1 MTAELRR
8 SRGEGKGYLLQYSCL
23 ENPCAKEPGGLPSM
37 AGEGGRGAR
46 VRHDRATNTFTFF
59 FSTFKETILLL
70 FEDPVLSS
78 PEAIVDLHNIHF
90 INYYHY

>member
-1 MTAELRR
+1 MQRSLVGYRPWRARGGGEQESDMTERLTL
-8 SRGEGKGYLLQYSCL
+8 SL
-23 ENPCAKEPGGLPSM
+23 
-37 AGEGGRGAR
+37 
-46 VRHDRATNTFTFF
+46 FF

-90 INYYHY
+90 INYYHFPN